1 MEAFAVERL
10 TFGYPG
16 SDKNAL
22 RDVSFAIRQGQFV
35 TLCGQSGSG
44 KSTLLRHFK
53 PDLAPHGR
61 RSGTVRYRGS
71 PIEETD
77 RRVQIAEIGF
87 VLQSPDN
94 QIVTDKVWHE
104 LAFGLES
111 LGFGASEIRRRVAET
126 ASFFGIQEWF
136 HKKVTELSGG
146 QKQLLN
152 LASVMAMQPRALL
165 LDEPTS
171 QLDPIAAG
179 EFLAA
184 LGKIN
189 RELGVTV
196 VLSEHRLEE
205 ALPMSDLAIVMAQG
219 EIVTLGSPREVG
231 ERLRESRHEMFHAMP
246 TPMRVYAGIDSPFEC
261 PVTVREGRDFLHRLA
276 ETRPIVQ
283 VQNREKEGIGRGKPA
298 VRLDEV
304 WFKYDKDAPDVLK
317 GLSLKAYSGELYA
330 IVGGNGIGKT
340 TVLSLIAGLR
350 NPYRGAVELHGRPL
364 SQWTDQEKYNG
375 GLAVLPQNPQA
386 LFVRK
391 TVEADLLEML
401 AGRKLSAAEISQRL
415 AYVIG
420 LCELEGLL
428 ERHPYDLSGGEQQRA
443 ALAKVLLLEPAVLL
457 LDEPTKG
464 LDAAYKHKLA
474 NLLTRLKAEGTA
486 IVMVSH
492 DIDFCA
498 SHADRCAM
506 VFDGVVVSEDK
517 PRAFFAGNRF
527 YTTAANRMARDVLPD
542 AITGE
547 DILQAFGAAGT
558 HYPVDDESS
567 NRPPTVSRAN
577 RRSAEILKVEPPSN
591 PMREVDARHRLPK
604 RTTMAMLMILLLIPL
619 TIWFGIEYLDDR
631 KYYFIS
637 MLVILE
643 TLLPF
648 VLIYEGRKPQAK
660 ELVTLAVLC
669 AIGVAGRMA
678 FFMLPQFKPVA
689 AIVIIAGVA
698 FGAEAG
704 FLVGAVTGFISNY
717 YFGQG
722 PWTPWQMFGFGI
734 IGFLAG
740 LLFKKGL
747 LRRNRLAL
755 CAFGGIAAFALYGTL
770 MNLSSVLM
778 TQSKLTIEVVWL
790 ACLRGVPFDLIHGIA
805 TVVFLLFLA
814 KPMLEKLDRIKEKYG
829 MVQSR

>member
-16 SDKNAL
+16 SEKNAL

-61 RSGTVRYRGS
+61 RSGTVRYRGI
-71 PIEETD
+71 PVEETD
-77 RRVQIAEIGF
+77 RRAQIAEIGF

-126 ASFFGIQEWF
+126 ASFFGIQAWF

-152 LASVMAMQPRALL
+152 LASVMAMQPSALL

-205 ALPMSDLAIVMAQG
+205 ALPMSDLAIVMEQG
-219 EIVTLGSPREVG
+219 TIVTLGSPREVG
-231 ERLRESRHEMFHAMP
+231 ERLRESRHEMFHAMT
-246 TPMRVYAGIDSPFEC
+246 TPMRVYAGLDSPFEC
-261 PVTVREGRDFLHRLA
+261 PITVREGRDFMQRLA
-276 ETRPIVQ
+276 DTRPFAQ
-283 VQNREKEGIGRGKPA
+283 VRDREQETSGRGKPA

-317 GLSLKAYSGELYA
+317 GLSLKAYPGELCA

-350 NPYRGAVELHGRPL
+350 QPYRGIVELHGRPIR
-364 SQWTDQEKYNG
+364 QWTDREKYIG

-391 TVEADLLEML
+391 TVETDLKEML
-401 AGRKLSAAEISQRL
+401 SGRKLDAAEISRRL
-415 AYVIG
+415 AYVIL
-420 LCELEGLL
+420 LCDLEELLG
-428 ERHPYDLSGGEQQRA
+428 RHPYDLSGGEQQRA
-443 ALAKVLLLEPAVLL
+443 ALAKVLLLEPSVLL

-464 LDAAYKHKLA
+464 LDAGYKRKLA
-474 NLLTRLKAEGTA
+474 DILMHLKAEGTA

-506 VFDGVVVSEDK
+506 VFDGIVVSEDR

-542 AITGE
+542 AITAE
-547 DILQAFGAAGT
+547 DILQAFGT
-558 HYPVDDESS
+558 KREVYPPDGDS
-567 NRPPTVSRAN
+567 PQIKTTISRA
-577 RRSAEILKVEPPSN
+577 SN
-591 PMREVDARHRLPK
+591 PAADIKSTAPAASPPQSFDTSRRLPK
-604 RTTMAMLMILLLIPL
+604 RTMTAMLMILLLIPL

-637 MLVILE
+637 MLVVLE

-660 ELVTLAVLC
+660 ELVTLAVLS

-704 FLVGAVTGFISNY
+704 FLVGAVTGFVSNY

-722 PWTPWQMFGFGI
+722 PWTPWQMFAFGI

-740 LLFKKGL
+740 MLFKKGL
-747 LRRNRLAL
+747 LQRSRLAL

-770 MNLSSVLM
+770 MNLSSVMM
-778 TQSKLTIEVVWL
+778 TQSKLTIEVVLL
-790 ACLRGVPFDLIHGIA
+790 ACLRGVPFDLIHGFA
-805 TVVFLLFLA
+805 TIVFLFFLA
-814 KPMLEKLDRIKEKYG
+814 RPMLEKLDRIKEKYG
-829 MVQSR
+829 MLQ